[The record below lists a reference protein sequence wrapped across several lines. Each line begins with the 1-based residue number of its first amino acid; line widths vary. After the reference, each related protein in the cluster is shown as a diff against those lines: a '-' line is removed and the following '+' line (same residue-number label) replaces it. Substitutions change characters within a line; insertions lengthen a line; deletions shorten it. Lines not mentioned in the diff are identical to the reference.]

1 MTKVIIKAADGTG
14 AVEAYHNANKKLE
27 TTATGTTVT
36 GNIAVTGTVDGR
48 DIATDGAKLDG
59 IAAGANV
66 GAALTGSTNNTVCT
80 VTGANAIAGEA
91 NLTFEGGSTGDAT
104 LTVHAEENASTAE
117 PILKLESSHD
127 FAESAITAH
136 DSSGVGG
143 ELKYNHG
150 DNAWR
155 VSTNGTTE
163 RLRVDSSGRTL
174 FGHTASVN
182 SWGQGRRLQVH
193 GTDTGQAS
201 ISINRWSN
209 DTNSASLVLTK
220 SRGGSPGTFAAVQ
233 NDDYISTIGFLGDDG
248 TDLGESVARIDCLV
262 DGTVAGNQIPGR
274 LEFSTTK
281 ANGQSTPKMYIRA
294 GGEVDISNKLRLGSF
309 IANYSNAKINVY
321 SDSNTSRI
329 ECSAANTVSTHIN
342 FRYLTTQHG
351 SISHNQTSTSYNT
364 SSDYRLK
371 ENQTLIS
378 DGITRLKTLK
388 PYRFNFKA
396 TPDQTVD
403 GFFAHEVTAVPES
416 IFGTKDAMAP
426 ETFYEEG
433 DTLPSGKKVGDVK
446 TYSSSEIAPQQ
457 IDQAKLVPLLTAAL
471 QEAIAKIETLETKV
485 AALEAG

>member
-1 MTKVIIKAADGTG
+1 GGNENFLVANDNGSVELYYDNSKKFETNSTG
-14 AVEAYHNANKKLE
+14 V
-27 TTATGTTVT
+27 
-36 GNIAVTGTVDGR
+36 AVTGDV
-48 DIATDGAKLDG
+48 AVTDGAAVVTIKST
-59 IAAGANV
+59 AAQ
-66 GAALTGSTNNTVCT
+66 T
-80 VTGANAIAGEA
+80 AGE
-91 NLTFEGGSTGDAT
+91 LHFDGDAVT
-104 LTVHAEENASTAE
+104 SADYWLGNINGRWNGNDVAAIRLEAGSDTTNKDDGLISFHTSDASSTPDE
-117 PILKLESSHD
+117 RVRI
-127 FAESAITAH
+127 
-136 DSSGVGG
+136 DS
-143 ELKYNHG
+143 N
-150 DNAWR
+150 
-155 VSTNGTTE
+155 
-163 RLRVDSSGRTL
+163 GRTL

-193 GTDTGQAS
+193 GTDTAQAS

-209 DTNSASLVLTK
+209 DTNSASLVLSK

-248 TDLGESVARIDCLV
+248 TDLGESVARIDCRV
-262 DGTVAGNQIPGR
+262 DGTVASNQIPGR

-426 ETFYEEG
+426 ETFYE
-433 DTLPSGKKVGDVK
+433 
-446 TYSSSEIAPQQ
+446 
-457 IDQAKLVPLLTAAL
+457 
-471 QEAIAKIETLETKV
+471 
-485 AALEAG
+485 